1 MNRRTALT
9 SLDALESMHSGR
21 LLSGC
26 WFAAALGV
34 AIFQMRLLAQAW
46 HQDPHALRTACLA
59 SAWVIGSVLGLRL
72 QFALLRHSSPSASLW
87 GSGLL
92 GCTLLWLL
100 GKAPTHT
107 SSPLPFLSGP
117 PGSTIVLVGMA
128 LLMGGGSTAW
138 LQQRR
143 PWPAVGERVLL
154 ARSLVSG
161 TLGLCVVWLVP
172 ALSAGLGLVCLLPLL
187 MLDLLPASL
196 CPLPLQRG
204 VLATLL
210 ESTGDP
216 DRWFALRLASNALPP
231 GWWWTSLVQRGRDYL
246 TLTLLASSLTVLLGG
261 LWNALPT
268 PFAGGLVR
276 LHESGLAKLVWL
288 FAGQAVAFALMLWFC
303 RAWRGVIGAPDRLIP
318 SSSRRWVWRLAL
330 LSLFL
335 MAGSLVLLG
344 LPGLQAP
351 WWLACS
357 LGSYTLAAAVWGT
370 VLPRLRGRIS
380 TQIGSARHLLFTAGT
395 AMMPRYHLACE
406 QTKEDQAH
414 LVLATGE
421 GVLTAAA
428 GPVVGFLIDQLSVD
442 GTLLVAGLFLA
453 LFLFLALCIAFFGWR
468 YRFGQQE
475 CPFCEENNTRCIE
488 RSSL

>member
-1 MNRRTALT
+1 MMERRTAFP
-9 SLDALESMHSGR
+9 SLDALESVHSGR
-21 LLSGC
+21 LLSVC

-34 AIFQMRLLAQAW
+34 AIFQMRLLALAW
-46 HQDPHALRTACLA
+46 HQDPHALRTACIA

-87 GSGLL
+87 GSGFL
-92 GCTLLWLL
+92 GCTLLWVL
-100 GKAPTHT
+100 GIAPTHT
-107 SSPLPFLSGP
+107 SAPLPFLPGP
-117 PGSTIVLVGMA
+117 LGSAIVLVGMA
-128 LLMGGGSTAW
+128 LLMGGVGTVW

-161 TLGLCVVWLVP
+161 TLGLCVVWLMP
-172 ALSAGLGLVCLLPLL
+172 TWSAGLGLVCFLPLL
-187 MLDLLPASL
+187 VLDLLPASL

-210 ESTGDP
+210 ESTGDS
-216 DRWFALRLASNALPP
+216 DRWFALRLANIALPR

-246 TLTLLASSLTVLLGG
+246 TLTGLSSSLTVLMGG

-268 PFAGGLVR
+268 PFAGGLAR
-276 LHESGLAKLVWL
+276 LHGNELGKLGWL
-288 FAGQAVAFALMLWFC
+288 FAGQGIAFALMLWSC
-303 RAWRGVIGAPDRLIP
+303 LAWRGVIGAPDRLIP
-318 SSSRRWVWRLAL
+318 PSWRIWVWRLAL
-330 LSLFL
+330 LSVFL

-357 LGSYTLAAAVWGT
+357 LGSYTLAGAVWGT

-380 TQIGSARHLLFTAGT
+380 TQVGSERHLLFTAGT

-406 QTKEDQAH
+406 QAKEDQAH

-442 GTLLVAGLFLA
+442 GTFLVAGLFLA
-453 LFLFLALCIAFFGWR
+453 LLLFLALCVTFFGGR

-475 CPFCEENNTRCIE
+475 CPFCEENNTR
-488 RSSL
+488 